1 MIIKRRLYSDPGTTW
16 NRSEHMK
23 LLHSQGR
30 YKGTSKIGIWN
41 QSQEKHDRMI
51 AIR

>member
-1 MIIKRRLYSDPGTTW
+1 MIIIRRKSYSDPTQTPW

-30 YKGTSKIGIWN
+30 YQGTSKIGIWN
-41 QSQEKHDRMI
+41 QSQEKHS
-51 AIR
+51 